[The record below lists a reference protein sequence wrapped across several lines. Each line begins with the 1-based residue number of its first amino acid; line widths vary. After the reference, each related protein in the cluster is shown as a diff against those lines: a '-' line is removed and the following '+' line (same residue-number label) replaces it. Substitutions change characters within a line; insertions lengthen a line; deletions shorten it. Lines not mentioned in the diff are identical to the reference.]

1 MGLRWLD
8 SLSWGV
14 VALMCATLGLAP
26 FNPPHVVE
34 KLGMLA
40 RGDLSRA
47 IDWFDLVMHGT
58 PWMLLVL
65 KGVATLVP
73 RKGGGGDASS

>member
-1 MGLRWLD
+1 MGLRRLD

-34 KLGMLA
+34 KLGMLCA
-40 RGDLSRA
+40 GGALAGDR
-47 IDWFDLVMHGT
+47 LVR
-58 PWMLLVL
+58 P
-65 KGVATLVP
+65 A
-73 RKGGGGDASS
+73 